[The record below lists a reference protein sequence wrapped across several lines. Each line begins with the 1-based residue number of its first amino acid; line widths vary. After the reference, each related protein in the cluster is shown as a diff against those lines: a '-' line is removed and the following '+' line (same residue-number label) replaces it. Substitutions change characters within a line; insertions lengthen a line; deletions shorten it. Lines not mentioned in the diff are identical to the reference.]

1 MKKDRYTISDVAEAL
16 GVSRAT
22 VSRAMNHSPGVG
34 EELRKKILDYV
45 KEIGYSPNTLAQ
57 SFSKGRMNFIA
68 MVLGDIRNPF
78 YSELAFMIQK
88 ELNENGYMVMVFNS
102 EYDAGKE
109 VEYIRMAAQFN
120 FAGLILFTAQTK
132 EIEEELENLAIPQ
145 VLVNRMLDH
154 YEGASV
160 LLDNF
165 KAGYIATMHLIELG
179 HKKIGFIDGHT
190 TSSASRQRF
199 EGYKQALKNY
209 HLEDS
214 ANNVMFSDLK
224 METGFRLAG
233 EYIHQWTDKP
243 SGMVIVNDMTALG
256 FLNRCKEEGIKIP
269 EMLSIVS
276 FDDIIFSS
284 MKDVELTTVSQ
295 HADEMGSQA
304 ARMMLCQL
312 NDKNYVPER
321 VILDPTLI
329 VRKTTGV
336 YVPERDIHR

>member
-165 KAGYIATMHLIELG
+165 KAGYIA
-179 HKKIGFIDGHT
+179 
-190 TSSASRQRF
+190 
-199 EGYKQALKNY
+199 N
-209 HLEDS
+209 
-214 ANNVMFSDLK
+214 
-224 METGFRLAG
+224 
-233 EYIHQWTDKP
+233 
-243 SGMVIVNDMTALG
+243 
-256 FLNRCKEEGIKIP
+256 
-269 EMLSIVS
+269 
-276 FDDIIFSS
+276 
-284 MKDVELTTVSQ
+284 
-295 HADEMGSQA
+295 HA
-304 ARMMLCQL
+304 
-312 NDKNYVPER
+312 P
-321 VILDPTLI
+321 
-329 VRKTTGV
+329 
-336 YVPERDIHR
+336 H